1 MTQAE
6 AGAFKILKGL
16 GIAIVIVVSLV
27 LIAVYWQPV
36 LSTIVDIWNYLID
49 RIPSDGGQRT
59 AVLIYMI
66 AAVVMGVLFSQAG
79 HFTAYGI
86 AMGLVP
92 LLWVLFWE
100 GFPPLGL
107 NPVWTDNMGVAH
119 LRPSQVALWAVVAAV
134 LTTLVFVPLEFRE
147 KWQRRRR
154 SRRG

>member
-16 GIAIVIVVSLV
+16 GIAIVSVIVLV
-27 LIAVYWQPV
+27 LVAVYWRQT
-36 LSTIVDIWNYLID
+36 LDTILDIWNYLID
-49 RIPSDGGQRT
+49 RIPTNGGQRT
-59 AVLIYMI
+59 AVLFYMI

-107 NPVWTDNMGVAH
+107 HPVWTQNMGVAH
-119 LRPSQVALWAVVAAV
+119 LSPSQVALWAVVAAV

-147 KWQRRRR
+147 KFQRRRR
-154 SRRG
+154 ARRG